1 VVTTTVSK
9 DATAIDVAGIAARE
23 EAALLA
29 EVAAG
34 DLGTPLAELYRRY
47 ASRLYGFG
55 LKLLGDAG
63 LAEELVQECFVRLW
77 RTAGRF
83 DAGKA
88 SVGTYLFTIARSL
101 AVDLRR
107 RPSSR
112 PFDPEPAQEIASK
125 DEDSVDRLMEGLAVR
140 DALDSLSPAHQAVLR
155 LAYEH
160 GLTQNEIAVRL
171 GIPLGTVKTRAF
183 HGLRALR
190 LALQE
195 RGIDA

>member
-1 VVTTTVSK
+1 MVTTRVSK
-9 DATAIDVAGIAARE
+9 DAAAIDVAGIAARE

-34 DLGTPLAELYRRY
+34 DLGAPLAELYRRY

-112 PFDPEPAQEIASK
+112 PFDPEPAQETASQ

>member
-1 VVTTTVSK
+1 VVTTRVSK
-9 DATAIDVAGIAARE
+9 DAAAIDVAGIAARE

-34 DLGTPLAELYRRY
+34 DLGAPLAELYRRY

-112 PFDPEPAQEIASK
+112 PFDPEPAQETASQ

>member
-9 DATAIDVAGIAARE
+9 DATAIDAAGIAARE

-34 DLGTPLAELYRRY
+34 DLGSPLAELYRRY

-112 PFDPEPAQEIASK
+112 PFDPQPQEIASR

>member
-9 DATAIDVAGIAARE
+9 DAATIDVAGIAARE

-34 DLGTPLAELYRRY
+34 DLGTPLTELYRRY

-112 PFDPEPAQEIASK
+112 PFDPEPAQEAASR